1 MGQLEQTRARCKS
14 LRLTWM
20 AQQLPQLL
28 GEAESND
35 WSYLQCIDHLMGYE
49 LKERDQKRIQ
59 RLRKPLKVATHSISK
74 LPPGPRQSCHPR

>member
-28 GEAESND
+28 GEAENND
-35 WSYLQCIDHLMGYE
+35 WITC
-49 LKERDQKRIQ
+49 
-59 RLRKPLKVATHSISK
+59 
-74 LPPGPRQSCHPR
+74 

>member
-28 GEAESND
+28 GEAESN
-35 WSYLQCIDHLMGYE
+35 QG
-49 LKERDQKRIQ
+49 KRMKASVMA
-59 RLRKPLKVATHSISK
+59 RHTCRFEISNVH
-74 LPPGPRQSCHPR
+74 RMA